1 MPGSTLNSI
10 SSAGTAAARTGRT
23 RVVLIQEDPA
33 DAAWMRSLL
42 ETREHPAWSLRHETR
57 FAEALERLTR
67 EGAEVIFF
75 DPEIPD
81 GLGSATAEAIRA
93 AAPGAAR
100 ILLVP
105 PGSPDPL
112 ERMGRLAVQD
122 YLVRGNRDQ
131 ELLMRTL
138 HHARRHQQDQG
149 RLALLQRELRRARE
163 QLEQAEELDPLTRL
177 PNRQGME
184 RAYRRELE
192 RASRDG
198 SSLCMVLIDLD
209 HFRRFHE
216 SLGDSIGDLILKA
229 VAVHLKGALRKGDV
243 LARIQTDCFLAL
255 LPGTRVAEGFLVAE
269 RLRLAVAGEP
279 IPLASGDLAV
289 TASLGLVP
297 LESFEETLDI
307 LLARGARA
315 LAEGRKRGR
324 NRIGRF
330 PGGSEQDAGDGQRN
344 REHALQ
350 ALRSGKAFRVVK
362 QPIFQLSDQTEV
374 GFEFLSRAD
383 LAGLGNPTDFLHL
396 AAEEQI
402 LALVD
407 QQCFRG
413 CIQAARSVPS
423 DKICHLNL
431 FPSTLLEVPVGSLL
445 AHLPQTEETHG
456 FCVEISEQQII
467 GDPSYLLEPVSALR
481 DAGLE
486 IAIDDVG
493 FGRSCL
499 ESLILLEP
507 EVIKID
513 KRFVKGIHRQPGL
526 PRYLQRLLRMA
537 ASLGARVVAEGIET
551 EEDLR
556 LLREMGVPF
565 GQGYL
570 WGRPA

>member
-1 MPGSTLNSI
+1 
-10 SSAGTAAARTGRT
+10 
-23 RVVLIQEDPA
+23 VVLIQEDPA
-33 DAAWMRSLL
+33 DAVWMRSLL
-42 ETREHPAWSLRHETR
+42 ETREPAAWSLRHESR
-57 FAEALERLTR
+57 FAEALERLAR
-67 EGAEVIFF
+67 EGAEVVLF
-75 DPEIPD
+75 DPDIPD

-93 AAPGAAR
+93 AVPGAAQV
-100 ILLVP
+100 LLLP
-105 PGSPDPL
+105 PGSSGPA
-112 ERMGRLAVQD
+112 EGVGRLPFQD
-122 YLVRGNRDQ
+122 HLVRGIRDPD
-131 ELLMRTL
+131 LLMRAL
-138 HHARRHQQDQG
+138 RHARRHQQDQAQ
-149 RLALLQRELRRARE
+149 LALLHRELRKVRE
-163 QLEQAEELDPLTRL
+163 QLEQAEELDPVTRL
-177 PNRQGME
+177 PNREGME
-184 RAYRRELE
+184 RLFRGELE
-192 RASRDG
+192 RAGRDG
-198 SSLCMVLIDLD
+198 SSLCAVLIDLD

-216 SLGDSIGDLILKA
+216 SLGHSIGDLVLKA
-229 VAVHLKGALRKGDV
+229 VAIHLKTALRKGDL
-243 LARIQTDCFLAL
+243 LARIRGDCFLAL
-255 LPGTRVAEGFLVAE
+255 LPRTRLAEGLQIAQ

-289 TASLGLVP
+289 TAGLGLVP
-297 LESFEETLDI
+297 VDSLQETLDS

-324 NRIGRF
+324 NRVGQLPGTGGR
-330 PGGSEQDAGDGQRN
+330 DAGEPEKG
-344 REHALQ
+344 REQARKAL
-350 ALRSGKAFRVVK
+350 LSGDAFRVVK
-362 QPIFQLSDQTEV
+362 QPIFRLSDQTEV

-383 LAGLGNPTDFLHL
+383 LSGFGNPTDFLHL

-413 CIQAARSVPS
+413 CIQAAREVPPGR
-423 DKICHLNL
+423 ICHLNL
-431 FPSTLLEVPVGSLL
+431 FPSTLLEVPVDSLL
-445 AHLPQTEETHG
+445 EHLPPGEDTHG

-467 GDPSYLLEPVSALR
+467 GDPSYLLKPVSALR

-513 KRFVKGIHRQPGL
+513 KRFVKGITRQPGL

-537 ASLGARVVAEGIET
+537 ASLEARVVAEGIET

-556 LLREMGVPF
+556 LLRELGVPF
-565 GQGYL
+565 GQGFL